1 MGDDTNRNEN
11 DKTIGDTV
19 GNANGDGIGGTD
31 DGLTRRLGDNDSTLF
46 ALVHQSHQV
55 NSVLGLNAAPFLA
68 MANENEQHLGYT
80 PADISNRNLR
90 SSKENMYSSPS
101 PFSKVKGTD
110 IFKNPFHQANFHDD
124 TNRNENDKTIG
135 DTVGNDNGDGIGGTD
150 DGLTRRLGDNDSTLF
165 ALVHQSHQVNPILE
179 TSSSSSS
186 YTNQSQE
193 PFNLQSIKQK
203 GTMKEKRKKHGRRLT
218 DAATSVPSK
227 ESWIPSASPSNSPSV
242 YPSSSPSMD
251 PTVFNEV

>member
-1 MGDDTNRNEN
+1 MGGEA
-11 DKTIGDTV
+11 V
-19 GNANGDGIGGTD
+19 GNDNGDGNGGTD

-55 NSVLGLNAAPFLA
+55 NSILK
-68 MANENEQHLGYT
+68 T
-80 PADISNRNLR
+80 SN
-90 SSKENMYSSPS
+90 
-101 PFSKVKGTD
+101 
-110 IFKNPFHQANFHDD
+110 
-124 TNRNENDKTIG
+124 
-135 DTVGNDNGDGIGGTD
+135 
-150 DGLTRRLGDNDSTLF
+150 
-165 ALVHQSHQVNPILE
+165 
-179 TSSSSSS
+179 SS

-193 PFNLQSIKQK
+193 PFNSQSIKQK
-203 GTMKEKRKKHGRRLT
+203 GTMKEKRKKYGRRLT